1 MSERPTDTQ
10 PSHAAAAHGS
20 GRDERARYAV
30 AGAQSGAGQQSLAN
44 RAANFRQGAPFL
56 VERAT
61 LYDPEPPDQPKPV
74 DLDADL
80 PPRRLLPAAL
90 TLLGVVV
97 VVGLSAGILFVR
109 NADVI
114 RTDEATGRL
123 EQFSDR
129 GLKSERPQGP
139 AGIAYDLT
147 RRPTDTIVGAWRP
160 GRAGGRETS
169 EAGPV
174 VVSEAPPATRTRR
187 PLPRRLSAPPAPRAP
202 DVAPEPVTRSV
213 IVSPAPRYDA
223 PEPKRRHADGER
235 PNEGP
240 AGAPR
245 ETVTAARPARGPPE
259 ATEQASAESR
269 ERLGERTGERLGE
282 RHGPS
287 VVARVGRASEPSEAE
302 GPAVEI
308 PLDALALPLRRP
320 DAAALAEAG
329 EDNRSAAAH
338 ARRARI
344 LRLQRR
350 HRREERHARKR
361 AFDER
366 SWAPEALYGNRF
378 TTLEGLLP

>member
-1 MSERPTDTQ
+1 MRERPTDTQ

-20 GRDERARYAV
+20 GRDERARSAV
-30 AGAQSGAGQQSLAN
+30 AGAHAGAGQRSLAN
-44 RAANFRQGAPFL
+44 RAASFRQGAPFL

-61 LYDPEPPDQPKPV
+61 LYDPEPLDPPTPA

-97 VVGLSAGILFVR
+97 VVGLTAGILFVR
-109 NADVI
+109 NADVV

-139 AGIAYDLT
+139 ATIAYDLT
-147 RRPTDTIVGAWRP
+147 RRPTDTIIGAWRP
-160 GRAGGRETS
+160 GRAGDREIS
-169 EAGPV
+169 DAGPV
-174 VVSEAPPATRTRR
+174 VMPKAQAATRKMR
-187 PLPRRLSAPPAPRAP
+187 PLPRRLSAPPPARAP
-202 DVAPEPVTRSV
+202 EVAPEPVTRPV
-213 IVSPAPRYDA
+213 IVSPPPRYDA

-235 PNEGP
+235 PHEVP
-240 AGAPR
+240 AGAPG
-245 ETVTAARPARGPPE
+245 ETATAATPAKVPPE
-259 ATEQASAESR
+259 ISEQASAESR
-269 ERLGERTGERLGE
+269 EPAGE

-308 PLDALALPLRRP
+308 PLDALALPMRRP
-320 DAAALAEAG
+320 DAAALAEAA
-329 EDNRSAAAH
+329 EDSRSASAR
-338 ARRARI
+338 ARRARL
-344 LRLQRR
+344 LRLQRQ

-361 AFDER
+361 AYEER
-366 SWAPEALYGNRF
+366 WWAAEALHGNRF
-378 TTLEGLLP
+378 INLEGLLP